1 MVLTIAFI
9 NWTHM
14 VIVVSRTQAQRFC
27 LEQLC
32 NTFDGN
38 EQRVS
43 FQLNVYTIVFK
54 GPLSSLDK
62 WKWCYRYLLSHAYVF
77 CPQGKKKKPNKFNKI
92 ERRRKVN

>member
-1 MVLTIAFI
+1 
-9 NWTHM
+9 M

-77 CPQGKKKKPNKFNKI
+77 CPQGKKKKT
-92 ERRRKVN
+92 

>member
-77 CPQGKKKKPNKFNKI
+77 CPQGKKKKT
-92 ERRRKVN
+92 

>member
-9 NWTHM
+9 NWTHI

-77 CPQGKKKKPNKFNKI
+77 CPQGKKKNLTNLTK
-92 ERRRKVN
+92 

>member
-9 NWTHM
+9 NWTNM

-77 CPQGKKKKPNKFNKI
+77 CPQGKKKKT
-92 ERRRKVN
+92 

>member
-77 CPQGKKKKPNKFNKI
+77 CPQAKKKT
-92 ERRRKVN
+92 

>member
-14 VIVVSRTQAQRFC
+14 VIVVSRTQVQRLC

-54 GPLSSLDK
+54 RTTFFFGQMEIVLSIFVKSRL
-62 WKWCYRYLLSHAYVF
+62 RILS
-77 CPQGKKKKPNKFNKI
+77 PRQKKNLTNLTK
-92 ERRRKVN
+92 

>member
-9 NWTHM
+9 NWTDM
-14 VIVVSRTQAQRFC
+14 VIVVSRTQAQRLS

-43 FQLNVYTIVFK
+43 FQLNVYTIVRATFFF
-54 GPLSSLDK
+54 GQMEIVLSIFVKSCL
-62 WKWCYRYLLSHAYVF
+62 RILF
-77 CPQGKKKKPNKFNKI
+77 PRQKKTEQI
-92 ERRRKVN
+92 

>member
-14 VIVVSRTQAQRFC
+14 VIVVSRTQAERFC

>member
-9 NWTHM
+9 NWTDM
-14 VIVVSRTQAQRFC
+14 VIVVSRTQAQRLS

-62 WKWCYRYLLSHAYVF
+62 WK
-77 CPQGKKKKPNKFNKI
+77 
-92 ERRRKVN
+92 